1 MNALLVFML
10 SLFASVQL
18 MAGEGWMT
26 DIDEAVK
33 KAKELDKAVMVEFT
47 GSDWCPP
54 CKMMEKE
61 VFSKPEF
68 VEQASKKYVL
78 VKIDIPNSNPELK
91 AQNSK
96 VMKKYKVKGVPTVIL
111 FDQEGE
117 EFNRFTASQFKTVET
132 FLENLEHQL
141 KRKDM
146 F

>member
-1 MNALLVFML
+1 MNLLLVLVLGLFS
-10 SLFASVQL
+10 SLGL

-26 DIDEAVK
+26 NIDEAVK
-33 KAKELDKAVMVEFT
+33 KAKDENKSVMVEFT

-61 VFSKPEF
+61 VFSKEEF
-68 VEQASKKYVL
+68 VTEASKQYIL
-78 VKIDIPNSNPELK
+78 VKIDIPNSDPELK
-91 AQNSK
+91 AKNTK
-96 VMKKYKVKGVPTVIL
+96 VMQQYKVQGVPTVL
-111 FDQEGE
+111 LLDAEGG
-117 EFNRFTASQFKTVET
+117 EFSRFPASQFKTVET